1 MLMRDFEFAFRQ
13 LRRNPG
19 FTLAAVLTLALGI
32 GANAAIFSVVRG
44 VLLRPLPNDDEQRLL
59 YLRQSASGLGVA
71 NAWFSV
77 PEINDLRDRLR
88 TMSRLAEFSTT
99 QPTLFGLGEPREVR
113 SGVVDGHFF
122 EVMGLRPALG
132 RLIGPD
138 DDGPKAAGVVVLT
151 HRFWTSA
158 LASDAAVVG
167 KVVRLGGQTAEVI
180 GVLEPSA
187 PYPDETEIIANM
199 VTSPHHLSATMV
211 TEREHRMTEVFG
223 RMAPGADLQQVRAEL
238 QAAYAG
244 MTGAFPDIYTDRAH
258 FEVSVVPLRE
268 QLTARARTILLVL
281 LGASS
286 LIFIVACANVV
297 NLVLARTV
305 RREAE
310 LAVRAAILP
319 STMAV
324 RRTLLAESLVVCGLG
339 VIAGVLLARP
349 LVTLLARFVSS
360 YSVRALEFQLDWTPV
375 WLGVALALVAAVL
388 LAFLPSLPPAG
399 AGGQRSTTGASRRL
413 HGFAIAQ
420 IAASFV
426 LLGGATTVVRTLMA
440 LEQSSPGFQTADVLA
455 INLPPGGLGRT
466 PAQTRTFFRDVRQ
479 RLGSLPGVRHAVV
492 GSNVPWRDV
501 GGGPTRLNPRPGG
514 MQFAIEGAATTA
526 SADRPQARG
535 RAVSSD
541 YFTALNI
548 PVLAG
553 REFTDDDTAGAERVV
568 IVSAS
573 IARRLFPGEN
583 ALNRQFRW
591 ADPVARF
598 VNFSEEP
605 RRIVG
610 VVADLDDEQ
619 VDPTTPMTVYHP
631 IEQEMQ
637 GGRLFVVTQGTNAY
651 TLVPEIERLVRELA
665 PNQPVEQAATLA
677 DIRARVLSPAR
688 VNTAVLSIFAGVAL
702 LISIIGIGAVLAFSV
717 SGRQREFGVRLAIGS
732 PPEQLLAGVLRQGL
746 VMATAGVALGL
757 FVGWVLVAFAGRF
770 VSGLEWPGAGAL
782 AGAAALVLTATLLA
796 ALAPA
801 LRASRTDPVQALRAD

>member
-1 MLMRDFEFAFRQ
+1 MRDFEFAFRQ

-44 VLLRPLPNDDEQRLL
+44 VLLRPLPNDDEQHLL
-59 YLRQSASGLGVA
+59 YLRQSAAGLGVQ

-88 TMSRLAEFSTT
+88 TISRLAEFSTT

-138 DDGPKAAGVVVLT
+138 DDGSKASGVVVLT
-151 HRFWTSA
+151 HRFWSGA
-158 LASDAAVVG
+158 LASDPTVIG
-167 KVVRLGGQTAEVI
+167 KVVRLGAQTAEVI

-187 PYPDETEIIANM
+187 PYPEETEIIANM

-223 RMAPGADLQQVRAEL
+223 RMAPGADLQSVRAEL
-238 QAAYAG
+238 LAAYAG
-244 MTGAFPDIYTDRAH
+244 MTGSFPDIYTPRAH

-305 RREAE
+305 RRESE
-310 LAVRAAILP
+310 LAIRAAILP
-319 STMAV
+319 SAMAV

-339 VIAGVLLARP
+339 VLAGVLLARP
-349 LVTLLARFVSS
+349 MVTLLARFVGS
-360 YSVRALEFQLDWTPV
+360 YSVRALEFQLDATPL

-388 LAFLPSLPPAG
+388 LAFVPSLPPAG
-399 AGGQRSTTGASRRL
+399 AAGQRTTTGASRRL
-413 HGFAIAQ
+413 QGFAIAQ

-426 LLGGATTVVRTLMA
+426 LLGGATTVVQTLLA
-440 LEQSSPGFQTADVLA
+440 LERSSPGFQTADVLA

-479 RLGSLPGVRHAVV
+479 RLLSLPGVRHAVV

-514 MQFAIEGAATTA
+514 MQFAIEGASTTA

-535 RAVSSD
+535 RAVSSGF
-541 YFTALNI
+541 FTALDI
-548 PVLAG
+548 PLLAG

-573 IARRLFPGEN
+573 IARQLFPGEN
-583 ALNRQFRW
+583 ALNREFRW

-619 VDPTTPMTVYHP
+619 VDPAAPMTVYHP

-637 GGRLFVVTQGTNAY
+637 GGRLFVVTEGTNAY
-651 TLVPEIERLVRELA
+651 TLVPAIERMVRELSS
-665 PNQPVEQAATLA
+665 NQPVEQAATLD

-732 PPEQLLAGVLRQGL
+732 PPEQLLFGVLRQGA
-746 VMATAGVALGL
+746 VMAVAGIALGL
-757 FVGWVLVAFAGRF
+757 FVGWALVAFAGGYIT
-770 VSGLEWPGAGAL
+770 GLALPGAGVL
-782 AGAAALVLTATLLA
+782 AGAAALVLLATLLA

-801 LRASRTDPVQALRAD
+801 LRASRTDPVHALRAD

>member
-1 MLMRDFEFAFRQ
+1 MTRDFLFAFRQ

-44 VLLRPLPNDDEQRLL
+44 VLLRPLPNDDELRLL
-59 YLRQSASGLGVA
+59 YLRQSAQGIGVE

-77 PEINDLRDRLR
+77 PEINDLRGRLR
-88 TMSRLAEFSTT
+88 TIARLSEFSTT

-122 EVMGLRPALG
+122 EVMGLRAAVG

-151 HRFWTSA
+151 HRFWAGA
-158 LASDAAVVG
+158 LASDPTVIG
-167 KVVRLGGQTAEVI
+167 KVVRLGAQTAEVI

-187 PYPDETEIIANM
+187 PYPEETEIIANM

-223 RMAPGADLQQVRAEL
+223 RMAPGADLATVRAEL
-238 QAAYAG
+238 QTAYVG
-244 MTGAFPDIYTDRAH
+244 MTQSFPDIYTPRAH
-258 FEVSVVPLRE
+258 YEIRAVPLRE

-281 LGASS
+281 LGASG

-305 RREAE
+305 RRESE

-319 STMAV
+319 STIAV

-349 LVTLLARFVSS
+349 MVTLLARFASR
-360 YSVRALEFQLDWTPV
+360 YSVRALEFQLDATPL

-388 LAFLPSLPPAG
+388 LAFVPSLPTAG
-399 AGGQRSTTGASRRL
+399 AASQRSTTGASRRL
-413 HGFAIAQ
+413 QGFAIAQ

-426 LLGGATTVVRTLMA
+426 LLGGATTVVRTLLA
-440 LEQSSPGFQTADVLA
+440 LERSSPGFQTADVLA

-479 RLGSLPGVRHAVV
+479 RLSGLPGVRHVVV
-492 GSNVPWRDV
+492 GSNVPWRDI

-514 MQFAIEGAATTA
+514 MQFAIEGAVVPA

-535 RAVSSD
+535 RAVSAG
-541 YFTALNI
+541 YFAALNI

-553 REFTDDDTAGAERVV
+553 REFTDDDTTGAERVV

-573 IARRLFPGEN
+573 IARALFPGED
-583 ALNRQFRW
+583 AVNRQFRW
-591 ADPVARF
+591 ADPVAKF

-605 RRIVG
+605 RRIIG
-610 VVADLDDEQ
+610 VVGDLDDEQ
-619 VDPTTPMTVYHP
+619 VDPAAPMTVYHP

-637 GGRLFVVTQGTNAY
+637 GGRVFVVTQGTNPY
-651 TLVPEIERLVRELA
+651 GLVPQIERSVRELA
-665 PNQPVEQAATLA
+665 SNQPVEQAATLD

-688 VNTAVLSIFAGVAL
+688 VNTAVLSVFAGVAL
-702 LISIIGIGAVLAFSV
+702 LISVIGIGAVLAFSV
-717 SGRQREFGVRLAIGS
+717 SGRRREFGVRLAIGS
-732 PPEQLLAGVLRQGL
+732 PPEQLLIGVLKQGVVMAVAGIAAGV
-746 VMATAGVALGL
+746 
-757 FVGWVLVAFAGRF
+757 FVGWALVALAGGY
-770 VSGLEWPGAGAL
+770 VSGLELPGPIAL
-782 AGAAALVLTATLLA
+782 TGAAAVVLVATVLA

-801 LRASRTDPVQALRAD
+801 VRASRTDPVQALRAE